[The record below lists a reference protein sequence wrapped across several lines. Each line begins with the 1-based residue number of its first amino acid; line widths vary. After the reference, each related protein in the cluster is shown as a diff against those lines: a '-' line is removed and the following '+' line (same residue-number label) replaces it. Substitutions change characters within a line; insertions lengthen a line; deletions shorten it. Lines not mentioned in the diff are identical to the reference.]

1 MRWLFFAPLL
11 VGFIGCT
18 DNARWSSEPGE
29 SWCGT
34 VTSATFVRAGMPENT
49 ALRLE
54 LDAESL
60 QSAPGRLWTTPFL
73 SGEKLTAAELRV
85 IPQML
90 HDPLS
95 TLNFGEGR
103 VKNAMTLADLPSVD
117 PARPSTQLLVV
128 LSLLQTGEVEV
139 RLIRGASPG
148 TATGPEPS
156 QLFGVFKLQRQ
167 KGDCGVQ

>member
-1 MRWLFFAPLL
+1 MRWLLFAPLL
-11 VGFIGCT
+11 LGCT

-34 VTSATFVRAGMPENT
+34 VTAATFVRAGMPEDT
-49 ALRLE
+49 KLRLE
-54 LDAESL
+54 LDAEHL
-60 QSAPGRLWTTPFL
+60 QSAPGRIWTSPFL
-73 SGEKLTAAELRV
+73 SGEKLTSAELRV

-103 VKNAMTLADLPSVD
+103 VKNAMTIVDLPSVD
-117 PARPSTQLLVV
+117 PGRPATQLTVV
-128 LSLLQTGEVEV
+128 VSLLQSGDVEV

-148 TATGPEPS
+148 TATTTEVS
-156 QLFGVFKLQRQ
+156 QLFGVFKLERA
-167 KGDCGVQ
+167 KGDCGVK

>member
-1 MRWLFFAPLL
+1 MRWLAFAVLL
-11 VGFIGCT
+11 LGCT

-34 VTSATFVRAGMPENT
+34 VTAATFVRAGMPENT
-49 ALRLE
+49 SLRLE
-54 LDAESL
+54 LDAERL
-60 QSAPGRLWTTPFL
+60 QSAPGRIWTTPFA
-73 SGEKLTAAELRV
+73 SGEKLTSAELRV

-103 VKNAMTLADLPSVD
+103 VKNAMAIVDLPSVD
-117 PARPSTQLLVV
+117 PARPATQLLVV
-128 LSLLQTGEVEV
+128 VSLLQSGEVEV

-148 TATGPEPS
+148 TATTTDVS
-156 QLFGVFKLQRQ
+156 QLFGVFKLERK
-167 KGDCGVQ
+167 KGDCGVN

>member
-1 MRWLFFAPLL
+1 MRWLVLSVLL
-11 VGFIGCT
+11 LGCA

-34 VTSATFVRAGMPENT
+34 VTAASFVRAGMPEAT
-49 ALRLE
+49 SLRLE
-54 LDAESL
+54 LDAERL
-60 QSAPGRLWTTPFL
+60 QSAPGRIWTTPFT
-73 SGEKLTAAELRV
+73 SGEKLTSSELRV

-103 VKNAMTLADLPSVD
+103 VKNAMAIVDLPSVD
-117 PARPSTQLLVV
+117 PARPATQLLVV
-128 LSLLQTGEVEV
+128 LSLLQSGDVEA

-148 TATGPEPS
+148 TATTTEVA
-156 QLFGVFKLQRQ
+156 QLFGVFKLERK
-167 KGDCGVQ
+167 KGDCGVK